1 MFVSSRVL
9 GCASQLVSAAR
20 PWLFNARFQGSSP
33 LTTWPWYTL
42 VIINLLPEMQILFGG
57 ALNEVMSVPMVCWAG
72 AIHECA
78 WKMGCPKKFIAHHYH
93 QCHYCV
99 KLDQNT
105 KCHGYTHKKS
115 NTPLPL
121 SKSTSSTSRH
131 CPTLYP
137 KTEAVKE
144 KLCDAT
150 GSDQYMDLAS
160 QCLGLWQK
168 AGEFRHDFLQ
178 ESGMAMETPI
188 FHAFCF
194 YPWILFGEKY
204 YGDEA
209 KVPKWWFDW

>member
-1 MFVSSRVL
+1 L
-9 GCASQLVSAAR
+9 C
-20 PWLFNARFQGSSP
+20 
-33 LTTWPWYTL
+33 
-42 VIINLLPEMQILFGG
+42 
-57 ALNEVMSVPMVCWAG
+57 
-72 AIHECA
+72 
-78 WKMGCPKKFIAHHYH
+78 
-93 QCHYCV
+93 

-105 KCHGYTHKKS
+105 KCHGYPHKKS

-137 KTEAVKE
+137 KTEALKE

-209 KVPKWWFDW
+209 KVPKW